1 MGRRWPPDAAD
12 VQHSRGR
19 MNGSV
24 VPCAQCGRRNRVPAA
39 REGVPRCAACGAAL
53 PWIVDASDDD
63 FSPVAERGTLPV
75 LVDLWA
81 EWCAPCRQVTPVV
94 ERLGREMAGK
104 LKVVKVD
111 VDLSPGTASRFGVRG
126 VPTLLLLREGREMDR
141 IVGALPEDQLRAR
154 VTNAIAVQPAD
165 GR

>member
-1 MGRRWPPDAAD
+1 
-12 VQHSRGR
+12 

-24 VPCAQCGRRNRVPAA
+24 VQCPQCGRRNRAPGA

-63 FSPVAERGTLPV
+63 FAPVAEHGTLPV

-81 EWCAPCRQVTPVV
+81 DWCAPCRQVTPIV

-104 LKVVKVD
+104 VKVVKVD
-111 VDLSPGTASRFGVRG
+111 VDRSPKTASRFSVRG

-141 IVGALPEDQLRAR
+141 IVGARPEDQLRRA
-154 VTNAIAVQPAD
+154 
-165 GR
+165 

>member
-1 MGRRWPPDAAD
+1 
-12 VQHSRGR
+12 

-24 VPCAQCGRRNRVPAA
+24 VRCPQCGRRNRVPAA

-53 PWIVDASDDD
+53 PWIVEASDDD
-63 FSPVAERGTLPV
+63 FASVAEHGTLPV

-81 EWCAPCRQVTPVV
+81 EWCAPCRQVTPIV

-104 LKVVKVD
+104 VKVVKVD
-111 VDLSPGTASRFGVRG
+111 VDRSPKTASRFGVRG
-126 VPTLLLLREGREMDR
+126 VPTLLLLGEGREVDR
-141 IVGALPEDQLRAR
+141 IVGALPEDQMRTR
-154 VTNAIAVQPAD
+154 VTNAIAVHAAD

>member
-1 MGRRWPPDAAD
+1 
-12 VQHSRGR
+12 

-24 VPCAQCGRRNRVPAA
+24 VQCPQCGRRNRVPAA
-39 REGVPRCAACGAAL
+39 REGVPRCASCGAGL

-63 FSPVAERGTLPV
+63 FASVAGRSTLPV

-81 EWCAPCRQVTPVV
+81 EWCAPCRQVTPIV

-104 LKVVKVD
+104 VKVVKVD
-111 VDLSPGTASRFGVRG
+111 VDRSPKTASRFGVRG
-126 VPTLLLLREGREMDR
+126 VPTLLLLGEGREVDR
-141 IVGALPEDQLRAR
+141 IVGALPEDQLRTR
-154 VTNAIAVQPAD
+154 VTNAIGVQPAD

>member
-1 MGRRWPPDAAD
+1 MPLTSTPL
-12 VQHSRGR
+12 GR

-24 VPCAQCGRRNRVPAA
+24 VPCSQCGRRNRVPAA
-39 REGVPRCAACGAAL
+39 REGVPHCAACGAAL

-63 FSPVAERGTLPV
+63 FAPVAEHGTLPV

-81 EWCAPCRQVTPVV
+81 EWCVPCRQVTPIV
-94 ERLGREMAGK
+94 ERLGRDMAGK
-104 LKVVKVD
+104 VKIVKVD
-111 VDLSPGTASRFGVRG
+111 VDRSPKTLSRFGVKG
-126 VPTLLLLREGREMDR
+126 VPTLLLIREGREMDR

>member
-1 MGRRWPPDAAD
+1 
-12 VQHSRGR
+12 
-19 MNGSV
+19 
-24 VPCAQCGRRNRVPAA
+24 VPAA
-39 REGVPRCAACGAAL
+39 REGVARCASCGAAL

-63 FSPVAERGTLPV
+63 FASVAEQSTLPV

-81 EWCAPCRQVTPVV
+81 EWCAPCRQVTPIV

-104 LKVVKVD
+104 VKVVKVD
-111 VDLSPGTASRFGVRG
+111 VERSPKTASRLGVRG
-126 VPTLLLLREGREMDR
+126 VPTLLLLREGREVDR
-141 IVGALPEDQLRAR
+141 IVGALPEDQIRAR

>member
-1 MGRRWPPDAAD
+1 
-12 VQHSRGR
+12 

-24 VPCAQCGRRNRVPAA
+24 VQCPHCGRRNRVPAA
-39 REGVPRCAACGAAL
+39 GEGVPRCASCGTAL

-63 FSPVAERGTLPV
+63 FAPVAEHGSLPV

-94 ERLGREMAGK
+94 ERLGREMGGK
-104 LKVVKVD
+104 VKVVKVD
-111 VDLSPGTASRFGVRG
+111 VDRSPKTASRFGVRG
-126 VPTLLLLREGREMDR
+126 VPTLLLLGEGREMDR
-141 IVGALPEDQLRAR
+141 IVGALPEDQLRTR
-154 VTNAIAVQPAD
+154 VRNAIAVQPAD

>member
-1 MGRRWPPDAAD
+1 
-12 VQHSRGR
+12 

-24 VPCAQCGRRNRVPAA
+24 VQCPRCGRRNRVPAA
-39 REGVPRCAACGAAL
+39 REGVPRCAACGAGL

-63 FSPVAERGTLPV
+63 FASVAGRSTLPV

-81 EWCAPCRQVTPVV
+81 EWCAPCRQVTPIV

-104 LKVVKVD
+104 VKVVKVD
-111 VDLSPGTASRFGVRG
+111 VDRSPKTASRFGVMG
-126 VPTLLLLREGREMDR
+126 VPTLLLLREGREVDR
-141 IVGALPEDQLRAR
+141 IVGALPEDQLRTR

>member
-1 MGRRWPPDAAD
+1 
-12 VQHSRGR
+12 

-24 VPCAQCGRRNRVPAA
+24 VRCPQCGRRNRVPAA

-53 PWIVDASDDD
+53 PWIVEASDDD
-63 FSPVAERGTLPV
+63 FASVAEHGTLPV

-81 EWCAPCRQVTPVV
+81 EWCAPCRQVTPIV
-94 ERLGREMAGK
+94 ERLGRDTAGK
-104 LKVVKVD
+104 VKVVKVD
-111 VDLSPGTASRFGVRG
+111 VDRSPKTATRFGVRG

-141 IVGALPEDQLRAR
+141 IVGALPEEQLRAR
-154 VTNAIAVQPAD
+154 VTNAIAVQPVD

>member
-1 MGRRWPPDAAD
+1 
-12 VQHSRGR
+12 

-24 VPCAQCGRRNRVPAA
+24 VQCPQCGRRNRVPAA
-39 REGVPRCAACGAAL
+39 RDGVPRCAACGAAL
-53 PWIVDASDDD
+53 PWIVEASDDD
-63 FSPVAERGTLPV
+63 FTQVAERGMHPV
-75 LVDLWA
+75 LVDFWA

-94 ERLGREMAGK
+94 ERLGRDMAGK

-111 VDLSPGTASRFGVRG
+111 VDHSPKTASRFGVRG
-126 VPTLLLLREGREMDR
+126 VPTLLLLGEGREVDR
-141 IVGALPEDQLRAR
+141 IVGALPEDQLRTR

>member
-1 MGRRWPPDAAD
+1 
-12 VQHSRGR
+12 

-24 VPCAQCGRRNRVPAA
+24 VQCPKCGRRNRVPAA
-39 REGVPRCAACGAAL
+39 RAGLPRCAACGAAL

-63 FSPVAERGTLPV
+63 FGSVAEHGTLPV

-111 VDLSPGTASRFGVRG
+111 VDLSPRTASRFGVRG

-154 VTNAIAVQPAD
+154 VTNAIAAQPAD

>member
-1 MGRRWPPDAAD
+1 
-12 VQHSRGR
+12 

-24 VPCAQCGRRNRVPAA
+24 ECPRCGRRNRVPAA

-63 FSPVAERGTLPV
+63 FASVVEQATLPV

-81 EWCAPCRQVTPVV
+81 EWCAPCRQVTPIV
-94 ERLGREMAGK
+94 ERLGRELAGK
-104 LKVVKVD
+104 VKVVKVD
-111 VDLSPGTASRFGVRG
+111 VDRSPKTASRFGVRG
-126 VPTLLLLREGREMDR
+126 VPTLLLLGEGREMDR
-141 IVGALPEDQLRAR
+141 IVGALPEDQLRTR
-154 VTNAIAVQPAD
+154 VRNAIAVQLAD